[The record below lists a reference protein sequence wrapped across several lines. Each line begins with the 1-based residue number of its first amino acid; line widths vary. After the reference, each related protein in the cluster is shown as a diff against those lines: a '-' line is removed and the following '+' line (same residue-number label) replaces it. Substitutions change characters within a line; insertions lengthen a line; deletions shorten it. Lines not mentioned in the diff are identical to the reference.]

1 MKHTV
6 YLILLVTGF
15 LIKGNAGYSQQVI
28 ATAGGSYTSGAHSV
42 SYTIGDAVIETV
54 GDDII
59 LTQGFQQSKLTVTG
73 IYRYRLLQKE
83 FTAFPN
89 PVLYELSLSVN
100 NEPEKYTITILSDVG
115 QVLSNEEK
123 MIGNEPTKI
132 DFSDY
137 KPGIY
142 FVRIMKG
149 KGLVLQTF
157 KIVKI

>member
-1 MKHTV
+1 M
-6 YLILLVTGF
+6 VTGF
-15 LIKGNAGYSQQVI
+15 LIKGNTCYSQQVI
-28 ATAGGSYTSGAHSV
+28 ATSGDSYSSGSYSV
-42 SYTIGDAVIETV
+42 SYTIGEAVIETV
-54 GDDII
+54 GEDMI

-100 NEPEKYTITILSDVG
+100 NEPEKFNVTILSDMG
-115 QVLSNEEK
+115 QILSNEEK
-123 MIGNEPTKI
+123 LIGNDAVKL
-132 DFSDY
+132 DFSNH
-137 KPGIY
+137 KPGVY